1 VPVARSTKLQILKR
15 RRLVA
20 RLYLRKM
27 TQQQIADKIGI
38 ERSTISRDLKYLRNL
53 WRKEAISD
61 IDERRGRE
69 LAELEEMER
78 DAIQNYTLAKESK
91 DIDGIVTKEKDNR
104 SMLAW
109 FRSRLEVKFR
119 IDKLLGLSAP
129 DKLTVLDWR
138 EEFKKAGMN
147 ESDENKIF
155 EEMVKR
161 HIADTRQSQSADDD
175 RGEEGSG
182 EKAE

>member
-1 VPVARSTKLQILKR
+1 MPVARSTKLQMLKR

-27 TQQQIADKIGI
+27 TQQQIADKLGY
-38 ERSTISRDLKYLRNL
+38 ERSTISRDLKFLRKL
-53 WRKEAISD
+53 WMKEAVAD

-78 DAIQNYTLAKESK
+78 DTIQNYSKAKEK
-91 DIDGIVTKEKDNR
+91 NENK
-104 SMLAW
+104 SMLSW
-109 FRSRLEVKFR
+109 FRSRLDVKFR

-129 DKLTVLDWR
+129 DKLQVMDWR

-161 HIADTRQSQSADDD
+161 HIAESQSADDD

-182 EKAE
+182 EKTA